1 MRKAILPGVGVVVMA
16 AALVGCGSSGKS
28 TGVGSTAPLGGRTS
42 QEAGATSGGPLGGAA
57 ASSSAAGPCQKQF
70 VVSFCEKIDITGA
83 VTVSGTASAI
93 PEFDQD
99 AAGLKQT
106 CATWPTYQPQNT
118 DDHRLALPTDPVDG
132 HKLQM
137 IWQFPAGVGT
147 TDISKY
153 AGTNG
158 INVDNAGFQDV
169 AVDVDNATAS
179 TGSVQ
184 VNPDGSGLLS
194 FKDLTGDT
202 GKISG
207 TVTWTC
213 VDSQ

>member
-1 MRKAILPGVGVVVMA
+1 M
-16 AALVGCGSSGKS
+16 
-28 TGVGSTAPLGGRTS
+28 
-42 QEAGATSGGPLGGAA
+42 
-57 ASSSAAGPCQKQF
+57 
-70 VVSFCEKIDITGA
+70 
-83 VTVSGTASAI
+83 TVSGTAWAI

-106 CATWPTYQPQNT
+106 CATWPTYQPQNA
-118 DDHRLALPTDPVDG
+118 DEHRLTLPTDPVDG

-137 IWQFPAGVGT
+137 IWKFPAGVGT

-153 AGTNG
+153 AGNNS
-158 INVDNAGFQDV
+158 ISIDDAGFQDV
-169 AVDVDNATAS
+169 GVDVNNTTAS
-179 TGSVQ
+179 TGSVL
-184 VNPDGSGLLS
+184 VNPDGSGALS

-207 TVTWTC
+207 TITWTC